1 MIRQVLAPV
10 YFCSLLMLAT
20 LSVCAYSEDD
30 PPEEAATED
39 GDSSAASPAIY
50 LPIKPAFVVN
60 YGGKGRLKYI
70 KTELSVRLENTEAAN
85 SVRHHL
91 PLIRNNLVMLFS
103 SQTDQSIGSQDGQEA
118 LRQDIL
124 HEIQRIVSEEDG
136 IDGVKDVFFT
146 TFFVQR

>member
-10 YFCSLLMLAT
+10 YFCSMVMLAT
-20 LSVCAYSEDD
+20 MSMSVHSEDD
-30 PPEEAATED
+30 SPEEAAAAD
-39 GDSSAASPAIY
+39 GDGTTKAPAIY

-124 HEIQRIVSEEDG
+124 QEIQRVVSVEDG
-136 IDGVKDVFFT
+136 IEGVKDVFFT